1 MQLNVRRKKMER
13 QSKRYRRE
21 AVTAFALYRSGVCG
35 RSLSGFL
42 CEGERKKTPRRGDG
56 RVISLILKLM
66 RHLVWEVRGTS
77 SQVKPRTQL
86 GETFEGVGASWVSAV
101 IQPAC
106 LCFASVGLW
115 VMGALIIW
123 ALVG

>member
-1 MQLNVRRKKMER
+1 MER

-42 CEGERKKTPRRGDG
+42 CEGERKKKTPRRGDG
-56 RVISLILKLM
+56 RVMSLILKQM

-77 SQVKPRTQL
+77 SQIKPRTQL

-106 LCFASVGLW
+106 SRFASVGLW